1 VLALA
6 RLVATALLTWLH
18 PAVVEEL
25 GTDHLQLVP
34 MAMPVVV
41 LGPHHLSLV
50 VLVVHRPVV
59 LAHQVRATS
68 TSTCS

>member
-25 GTDHLQLVP
+25 GTHHLQLV
-34 MAMPVVV
+34 AMDMQVVV
-41 LGPHHLSLV
+41 RGQHHLLLV

-59 LAHQVRATS
+59 LAHQARATS